1 MNLASQ
7 SVLECLNACLDHR
20 GSIYIPE
27 LGTTFHVKPRAT
39 RLFACQNPVEEGGG
53 RRALPKSFLNR
64 FTQVYLKPLTADDQ
78 IAVLTNIYNG
88 LPVSHIEA
96 MVKFNSIV
104 SLSFLF
110 GTISFTYVL

>member
-27 LGTTFHVKPRAT
+27 LGVTFHVKPRST

-64 FTQVYLKPLTADDQ
+64 FTQV
-78 IAVLTNIYNG
+78 
-88 LPVSHIEA
+88 
-96 MVKFNSIV
+96 SI
-104 SLSFLF
+104 LRFQH
-110 GTISFTYVL
+110 